1 MSDETTQRREAIG
14 LWLYE
19 TITGSMDEYELGR
32 KAGEDAARN
41 AWTSRDFLIRYP
53 NLPANHSERKVW
65 LAGFA
70 RGLAEYNA
78 KITVN

>member
-1 MSDETTQRREAIG
+1 
-14 LWLYE
+14 
-19 TITGSMDEYELGR
+19 MDEYELGR

-41 AWTSRDFLIRYP
+41 AWTSRDFQVRYP
-53 NLPANHSERKVW
+53 CMPILHDARKLW

-70 RGLAEYNA
+70 RGLAEYNS